1 MSKKKIKLSL
11 MQQVYNILTGMQAF
25 GESRYQAKRDGTAR
39 KKIFSFGTFVLYKRL
54 CGYFVRYIR
63 KNYPEVSTLLKAKKY
78 LNEYLES
85 LVEQEYSPNYI
96 KTIQSALNKL
106 YQIKPDDP
114 DRFVAPPCS
123 RANIK
128 NNRPGTRKSN
138 NFSLTKNADL
148 VHFAQST
155 GLRRSEFKRIRGR
168 DLYTKDQIEDIVQQM
183 EDQERPLEEKEKAK
197 LEAFKLVLE
206 FHEEDYFVYVKR
218 GKGGRIRLAPI
229 IGPYKEQTIERMR
242 NTAPDERVWPRIPSA
257 ATIHAFRADYAE
269 ALYKK
274 YARPIESI
282 PYDKYNKGIGHWYQG
297 DVYVC
302 RRDLKGLRLDR
313 RAMQFASWALGHKR
327 VSVVAGHYLYNLES

>member
-1 MSKKKIKLSL
+1 MSKYIISL
-11 MQQVYNILTGMQAF
+11 RRRVYFKYTSMLAI
-25 GESRYQAKRDGTAR
+25 GESRHAGKIDGTAR
-39 KKIFSFGTFVLYKRL
+39 KKIYSFNTYRTYLCQGYCFVDYVEKEH
-54 CGYFVRYIR
+54 
-63 KNYPEVSTLLKAKKY
+63 PEVRTLKEAKKY
-78 LNEYLES
+78 INEYLQHEVDRG
-85 LVEQEYSPNYI
+85 LSPRTI
-96 KTIQSALNKL
+96 KTKQAALVKL
-106 YQIKPDDP
+106 YQISRNDP
-114 DRFVAPPCS
+114 NRFVTPSFC
-123 RANIK
+123 RADIK
-128 NNRPGTRKSN
+128 NNRPGNRKSN
-138 NFSLTKNADL
+138 NFSLTKNAEL
-148 VHFAQST
+148 VRFAQST

-168 DLYTKDQIEDIVQQM
+168 DLYTKDQIEAIVEQIEAQK
-183 EDQERPLEEKEKAK
+183 RPLEEDEKVK
-197 LEAFKLVLE
+197 LEAFKLALE
-206 FHEEDYFVYVKR
+206 FQEEDYFVFVKR

-229 IGPYKEQTIERMR
+229 IGPKEQTIERMR

-269 ALYKK
+269 SLYKK